1 MQVKETKSEG
11 LLHELEVILPANEI
25 GRRVDEKLKDYAKTA
40 KMPGFRPGKV
50 PAQVL
55 KQRYGRSV
63 LGEVLETAVNDT
75 TEQVLKE
82 KNLRPALQPKIE
94 VKEFDEGKD
103 LKYTMSV
110 EVLPEFDVVDLKSL
124 KLEKPVVKTDEK
136 AVDEALERIGKSN
149 RETKKIETKRAAKNG
164 DVLLMDFH
172 GRTKADNKPH
182 PGMHAHGHKLELGS
196 GQFIP
201 GFEEQLVGRK
211 AGEKIEVEVTFPELY
226 HAEELAGQGAIF
238 DVEIHEIHEPADVEM
253 NDEFA
258 KKMGFDDLKAL
269 KGALEQQIQSQYDQQ
284 SRMKLKRSLLDAL
297 DDAHSFG
304 VPQGML
310 DLEYENIQQQIRIE
324 RQQDVKDGK
333 LDLTEDE
340 TEELRAIAERRVRL
354 GLVLSEIGRKN
365 NIQITDQELQ
375 RAVIAE
381 AQRYPG
387 QEAVVFDYYRKN
399 RQALDALRAP
409 VFEDKMVDF
418 ISQLATIEEKPV
430 SVEEL
435 TAEEDEESYLERK
448 KGGKGKS
455 KPKSAPK
462 EDGKSD
468 AKKSSG
474 AKKTAKKE

>member
-1 MQVKETKSEG
+1 MQVKELKSEG
-11 LLHELEVILPANEI
+11 LVRELEVVLPANEI
-25 GRRVDEKLKDYAKTA
+25 GRRVDERLKDYAKSA
-40 KMPGFRPGKV
+40 RMPGFRPGKV

-55 KQRYGRSV
+55 KQRYGRAV
-63 LGEVLETAVNDT
+63 LGEVLESAVNDT
-75 TEQVLKE
+75 TQKVLQDKG
-82 KNLRPALQPKIE
+82 LRPAIQPKIE

-103 LKYTMSV
+103 LKYTMEV
-110 EVLPEFDVVDLKSL
+110 ELLPEFEVTDLKSL
-124 KLEKPVVKTDEK
+124 KLTKPVVKADAA
-136 AVDEALERIGKSN
+136 AVGEALERIAKNN
-149 RETKKIETKRAAKNG
+149 RDTKKIETGRASKKG
-164 DVLLMDFH
+164 DVILMDFH

-201 GFEEQLVGRK
+201 GFEDQLTGRK
-211 AGEKIEVEVTFPELY
+211 AGEKVEVHVTFPEVY
-226 HAEELAGQGAIF
+226 HSEELAGQDAIF
-238 DVEIHEIHEPADVEM
+238 DVDIHEIHEPADAAI
-253 NDEFA
+253 DDDFA
-258 KKMGFDDLKAL
+258 KKLGFDDLTAL
-269 KGALEQQIQSQYDQQ
+269 KGAVEKQMQSEYDQQ

-297 DDAHSFG
+297 DDAHSFA

-310 DLEYENIQQQIRIE
+310 DLEFQNIQQQIRLE
-324 RQQDVKDGK
+324 RQNEVKDGK
-333 LDLTEDE
+333 LDLTDE
-340 TEELRAIAERRVRL
+340 EMEELRAIAERRVRL
-354 GLVLSEIGRKN
+354 GLVLSEIGRQN

-448 KGGKGKS
+448 KGGKKGKA
-455 KPKSAPK
+455 KSAAAD
-462 EDGKSD
+462 EGKK
-468 AKKSSG
+468 ASG
-474 AKKTAKKE
+474 AKKASKKE